1 MLLQFEGRLPTS
13 KQRVIGADQDPKKH
27 SLYLGNIM
35 GNGPQVL
42 AIDQGTTSSRAIVFD
57 LDGSMVSTAQQE
69 LDQIYPQPGWVEHD
83 PELIWNTTLA
93 VCRQVISQVG
103 NNIAAI
109 GIANQRETV
118 LLWDKVSGRPIHNAI
133 VWQDR
138 RTADRCETLR
148 AAGHEADVSARTG
161 LLLDPYFSAT
171 KLAWLLSHVPGARTR
186 AEHGELA
193 AGTID
198 TFLLWRLTGGAVHA
212 TDATNASRTALF
224 NIHSQMWDDTLLE
237 RFNIPAVILPEVRD
251 SVSDFGQ
258 TISEHFGRSIPIF
271 GIAGDQQAALIGQSC
286 FSPGMLKSTYG
297 TGAFAMLNTGT
308 TPVTSTTRLLTTI
321 GYRLNGIPTYAL
333 EGSLFIAGAALQW
346 LRDELGVI
354 ESAAASETLAAALSS
369 NEGVY
374 FVPAFTGLGAP
385 HWDPHA
391 RGAVF
396 GITRGTGANAL
407 TRAAIE
413 SVCYQ
418 TVDLLTAM
426 NSDYPQKVHAIRVDG
441 GMAENAWFLQF
452 LADIT
457 GAPIERPVVTETTA
471 LGAAG
476 LAALGAGL
484 VDSID
489 ALAQRWQLRD
499 VYMPSM
505 QENDRSRLLANWRRA
520 VLATQAFAQL
530 PKASHHDVS
539 LA

>member
-1 MLLQFEGRLPTS
+1 MKSATR
-13 KQRVIGADQDPKKH
+13 I
-27 SLYLGNIM
+27 
-35 GNGPQVL
+35 L

-69 LDQIYPQPGWVEHD
+69 LNQIYPQPGWVEHD
-83 PELIWNTTLA
+83 PESIWNTTLA
-93 VCRQVISQVG
+93 VCRQVINQVG
-103 NNIAAI
+103 NTIAAI
-109 GIANQRETV
+109 GITNQRETV
-118 LLWDKVSGRPIHNAI
+118 LLWDKASGQPIHNAI

-138 RTADRCETLR
+138 RTAESCEALR

-171 KLAWLLSHVPGARTR
+171 KLAWLLDHVPGARTR
-186 AEHGELA
+186 AERGELA

-198 TFLLWRLTGGAVHA
+198 TFLLWRLTGGIVHA

-224 NIHSQMWDDTLLE
+224 NIHDQMWDDTLLE
-237 RFNIPAVILPEVRD
+237 RFNIPAAILPEVRD

-258 TISEHFGRSIPIF
+258 TISEHFGRSIPIL
-271 GIAGDQQAALIGQSC
+271 GMAGDQQAALIGQSC
-286 FSPGMLKSTYG
+286 FLPGMLKSTYG

-321 GYRLNGIPTYAL
+321 AYRLDGIPTYAL

-346 LRDELGVI
+346 LRDELGVL
-354 ESAAASETLAAALSS
+354 ENAAASETLAAAMPS

-426 NSDYPQKVHAIRVDG
+426 STDYPQKVHSIRVDG
-441 GMAENAWFLQF
+441 GMAENAWFMQF
-452 LADIT
+452 LADVT

-476 LAALGAGL
+476 LAALGADL

-489 ALAQRWQLRD
+489 ALAQRWQCRN
-499 VYMPSM
+499 VYTPAMK
-505 QENDRSRLLANWRRA
+505 ENNRSRLFANWRRA

-530 PKASHHDVS
+530 PKESHHDVP

>member
-1 MLLQFEGRLPTS
+1 MKSATR
-13 KQRVIGADQDPKKH
+13 I
-27 SLYLGNIM
+27 
-35 GNGPQVL
+35 L

-69 LDQIYPQPGWVEHD
+69 LNQIYPQPGWVEHD
-83 PELIWNTTLA
+83 PESIWNTTLA
-93 VCRQVISQVG
+93 VCRQVINQVG
-103 NNIAAI
+103 NTIAAI
-109 GIANQRETV
+109 GITNQRETV
-118 LLWDKVSGRPIHNAI
+118 LLWDKASGRPIHNAI

-138 RTADRCETLR
+138 RTADSCEALR

-171 KLAWLLSHVPGARTR
+171 KLAWLLNHVPGARTR
-186 AEHGELA
+186 AERGELA

-198 TFLLWRLTGGAVHA
+198 AFLLWRLTGGIVHA

-224 NIHSQMWDDTLLE
+224 NIHDQMWDDTLLK
-237 RFNIPAVILPEVRD
+237 RFNIPAAILPEVRD
-251 SVSDFGQ
+251 NVSDFGQ
-258 TISEHFGRSIPIF
+258 TISEHFGRSIPIL
-271 GIAGDQQAALIGQSC
+271 GMAGDQQAALIGQSC
-286 FSPGMLKSTYG
+286 FKPGMLKSTYG

-321 GYRLNGIPTYAL
+321 AYRLDGIPTYAL

-354 ESAAASETLAAALSS
+354 ENAAASETLAAAMPS

-426 NSDYPQKVHAIRVDG
+426 STDYPQKVHSIRVDG
-441 GMAENAWFLQF
+441 GMAENVWFMQF

-457 GAPIERPVVTETTA
+457 GAPIEHPVVTETTA

-476 LAALGAGL
+476 LAAIGAGL

-489 ALAQRWQLRD
+489 ALSQRWQRRN
-499 VYMPSM
+499 VYTPAMK
-505 QENDRSRLLANWRRA
+505 ENDRFRLFANWRRA
-520 VLATQAFAQL
+520 VLATQTFAQL
-530 PKASHHDVS
+530 PKESHHDAP